1 MSASR
6 AVRSLPD
13 EILQAASPP
22 SASPPMAA
30 WPRTQA
36 GTDGPSGSGP
46 SSARKSVRI
55 RSLDGEVRALA
66 RTIAQAAVEVLAG
79 TRPAQQLS
87 RTLDPRCFS
96 ALQHR
101 AALTRAHAA
110 RAPGGQSRLH
120 RSPMVRSVR
129 VCAVN
134 DGVYEASVV
143 VSEELRSRAV
153 AMRLEGS
160 NGAWRVTA
168 LEIG

>member
-1 MSASR
+1 MSASP
-6 AVRSLPD
+6 AVHSLPNAVVKATSS
-13 EILQAASPP
+13 IASRSAVASPP
-22 SASPPMAA
+22 AKS
-30 WPRTQA
+30 R
-36 GTDGPSGSGP
+36 TDGPSGRGP
-46 SSARKSVRI
+46 SSARKAAQI
-55 RSLDGEVRALA
+55 RSLDGEIRALA
-66 RTIAQAAVEVLAG
+66 RSIAQAAVEVLAG

-87 RTLDPRCFS
+87 RTLDPGCLG

-110 RAPGGQSRLH
+110 NHGGQSRVH

-134 DGVYEASVV
+134 DGVYEASLV

-153 AMRLEGS
+153 AMRLEES
-160 NGAWRVTA
+160 NGAWKVTA